1 MSENF
6 NMELAKN
13 TYIDEL
19 IRENAR
25 LTVQHEADVARLE
38 ACEARLSEAVNDGTR
53 EALEA
58 CGRAQER
65 ARVAEVMLGKAI
77 KDLHFVMA
85 GGDPCKVCA
94 KVCMMGE
101 GNCQPVWTGEK
112 TED

>member
-65 ARVAEVMLGKAI
+65 ARVAEVMLERPSRTCTLSWQEVTPAR
-77 KDLHFVMA
+77 
-85 GGDPCKVCA
+85 CA
-94 KVCMMGE
+94 PRCA
-101 GNCQPVWTGEK
+101 
-112 TED
+112 